1 MDRHIKSIK
10 ENSGVQS
17 EPYFIHTYQ
26 VFLLQWGSIYQKD
39 TYTMLLVISPAKTLD
54 YTNPVRTKL
63 SSQASFLD
71 NAELLIG
78 YLRQFSPEKI
88 SALMKVSAK
97 IAELNFDRY
106 QNWDKDFSKAG
117 ARQALLA
124 FKGGVYLGL
133 DAASFTPA
141 DFDFAQQHLRIISGL
156 YGLLR
161 PLDLMLA
168 YRLEMGTKLN
178 TDRGCNLYEFWGSSI
193 TQSLNDQLEEIN
205 SQYLINLASNEYFK
219 ALKPKELN
227 GQIITPAFKEYKNG
241 EYKMIGVYAKKAR
254 GLLSRYIIQQQLN
267 DPEDIKSFNVDGY
280 KFSQKLSQG
289 NTWVFARK

>member
-1 MDRHIKSIK
+1 
-10 ENSGVQS
+10 
-17 EPYFIHTYQ
+17 
-26 VFLLQWGSIYQKD
+26 
-39 TYTMLLVISPAKTLD
+39 MLLVISPAKTLD
-54 YTNPVRTKL
+54 YTSPVQTKL

-71 NAELLIG
+71 DSELLIG
-78 YLRQFSPEKI
+78 YMRQFSPEKI
-88 SALMKVSAK
+88 SELMKVSTK

-106 QNWDKDFSKAG
+106 QNWDKDFNKAD
-117 ARQALLA
+117 AKQALLA

-133 DAASFTPA
+133 DTDSFSAA
-141 DFDFAQQHLRIISGL
+141 DFNFAQQHLRIISGL

-161 PLDLMLA
+161 PLDLILA
-168 YRLEMGTKLN
+168 YRLEMGTKLS
-178 TDRGCNLYEFWGSSI
+178 TDRGSNLYEFWGSSI
-193 TQSLNDQLEEIN
+193 TQSLNAQLQEIN

-227 GQIITPAFKEYKNG
+227 GEIITPAFKEYKNG

-254 GLLSRYIIQQQLN
+254 GLLSRYIIQHQLN
-267 DPEDIKSFNVDGY
+267 EPEDIKSFDHDGY